1 MPTSRLPKLTKA
13 ELDHEQLSLHAK
25 ITSGPRASGPQYF
38 ALQDE
43 QGTLNGPFGVMLHA
57 PGLGGPLQELG
68 AAIRFRRHLTSRVRE
83 IAILAVA
90 AATDSAFER
99 YAHERVGLAAGL
111 NEAELAALRAG
122 SFVSDNPT
130 EAAAHALCVRLLHQ
144 PGPLGDADY
153 QNAEAILGSEGILEL
168 TVLVGYYRMLAQL
181 MNVFGIDAP
190 SP

>member
-1 MPTSRLPKLTKA
+1 
-13 ELDHEQLSLHAK
+13 
-25 ITSGPRASGPQYF
+25 
-38 ALQDE
+38 
-43 QGTLNGPFGVMLHA
+43 LNGPFGVMLHA

-68 AAIRFRRHLTSRVRE
+68 AAIRFRTHMTSRVRE

-130 EAAAHALCVRLLHQ
+130 EAAAYALCVRLLHQ
-144 PGPLGDADY
+144 PGPLGDTEY
-153 QNAEAILGSEGILEL
+153 QNAEAVLGSEGILEL

-190 SP
+190 SPVNSKLTHPGEAARAGRSFPAPPEIVSHRIMSFSGGCSPDG